1 MFEQEI
7 KINRK
12 KVVDKFL
19 YIVDILLYNS
29 HMNQFKTAWEFT
41 FVNWKYF
48 FMLVLPVAAVESLA
62 AYMFLPLNDVTQP
75 EDIANFLSDNSTAI
89 ILVFIVSTVLQ
100 VSLIGGLW
108 VSYMTIDS
116 GNTINPINALQAGLS
131 KFFPLFGA
139 NIIIGIVSAFGFIL
153 LIIPGIYLSARFALF
168 GAQIMF
174 EDNKVFESI
183 AASWNKTDEYASKLF
198 VYTLVFISCIFFLAI
213 FLTLNMSPGILLN
226 TLLAFIEYIFIIPL
240 GYIYFTLYK
249 SIKTS

>member
-1 MFEQEI
+1 ML
-7 KINRK
+7 
-12 KVVDKFL
+12 KFK
-19 YIVDILLYNS
+19 
-29 HMNQFKTAWEFT
+29 ME
-41 FVNWKYF
+41 
-48 FMLVLPVAAVESLA
+48 P
-62 AYMFLPLNDVTQP
+62 
-75 EDIANFLSDNSTAI
+75 I
-89 ILVFIVSTVLQ
+89 ILVLIVSTVLQ

-108 VSYMTIDS
+108 VSYMAIDS

-153 LIIPGIYLSARFALF
+153 LIIPGIYLTARFYLF

-249 SIKTS
+249 SIKSS

>member
-1 MFEQEI
+1 
-7 KINRK
+7 
-12 KVVDKFL
+12 
-19 YIVDILLYNS
+19 
-29 HMNQFKTAWEFT
+29 MNQFKTAWEFT

-48 FMLVLPVAAVESLA
+48 LMLILPVAAVESLA

-75 EDIANFLSDNSTAI
+75 EDIANFFSDNSIAI
-89 ILVFIVSTVLQ
+89 ILVFIMSTVLQ

-108 VSYMTIDS
+108 VSYMAIDS

-249 SIKTS
+249 SIKSS

>member
-1 MFEQEI
+1 
-7 KINRK
+7 
-12 KVVDKFL
+12 
-19 YIVDILLYNS
+19 
-29 HMNQFKTAWEFT
+29 MNQFKTAWEFA
-41 FVNWKYF
+41 FANWKYF
-48 FMLVLPVAAVESLA
+48 LMLVLPVAAVESLA
-62 AYMFLPLNDVTQP
+62 AYMFLPLYNMTQP

-108 VSYMTIDS
+108 VSYMAIDS

-153 LIIPGIYLSARFALF
+153 LIIPGIYLTARFYLF

-198 VYTLVFISCIFFLAI
+198 VYTLVFFSCIFFIAI
-213 FLTLNMSPGILLN
+213 ILTLNMSPGILLN

-249 SIKTS
+249 SIKSS

>member
-1 MFEQEI
+1 
-7 KINRK
+7 
-12 KVVDKFL
+12 
-19 YIVDILLYNS
+19 
-29 HMNQFKTAWEFT
+29 MNQFKTAWEFT

-62 AYMFLPLNDVTQP
+62 AYMFLPLNDVSQP
-75 EDIANFLSDNSTAI
+75 EDIANFFSDNSTAI

-108 VSYMTIDS
+108 VSYMAIDS
-116 GNTINPINALQAGLS
+116 GNTINPINALQAGLT

-153 LIIPGIYLSARFALF
+153 LIIPGIYLTARFYLF

-198 VYTLVFISCIFFLAI
+198 VYTLVFFSCIFFIAI
-213 FLTLNMSPGILLN
+213 ILTLNMSPGILLN

>member
-1 MFEQEI
+1 
-7 KINRK
+7 
-12 KVVDKFL
+12 
-19 YIVDILLYNS
+19 
-29 HMNQFKTAWEFT
+29 MNQFKTAWEFT

-62 AYMFLPLNDVTQP
+62 AYMFLPLNDVSQP
-75 EDIANFLSDNSTAI
+75 EDIANFFSDNSTAI

-108 VSYMTIDS
+108 VSYMAIDS

-153 LIIPGIYLSARFALF
+153 LIIPGIYLTARFYLF

-198 VYTLVFISCIFFLAI
+198 VYTLVFFSCIFFIAI
-213 FLTLNMSPGILLN
+213 ILTLNMSPGILLN

>member
-1 MFEQEI
+1 
-7 KINRK
+7 
-12 KVVDKFL
+12 
-19 YIVDILLYNS
+19 
-29 HMNQFKTAWEFT
+29 MNQFKTAWEFA
-41 FVNWKYF
+41 FANWKYF
-48 FMLVLPVAAVESLA
+48 LMLILPVVAVESLA
-62 AYMFLPLNDVTQP
+62 GYIFLPLYDVTQP
-75 EDIANFLSDNSTAI
+75 EDFANFFNDNSIAI
-89 ILVFIVSTVLQ
+89 ILVFIMSTVLQ

-108 VSYMTIDS
+108 VSFMAIDS

-153 LIIPGIYLSARFALF
+153 LIIPGIYLTARFYLF

-198 VYTLVFISCIFFLAI
+198 VYTLVFFSCIFFIAI
-213 FLTLNMSPGILLN
+213 ILTLNMSPGILLN

-249 SIKTS
+249 SIKSS

>member
-1 MFEQEI
+1 
-7 KINRK
+7 
-12 KVVDKFL
+12 
-19 YIVDILLYNS
+19 
-29 HMNQFKTAWEFT
+29 MNQFKTAWEFA
-41 FVNWKYF
+41 FANWKYF
-48 FMLVLPVAAVESLA
+48 LMLILPVAAVESLA
-62 AYMFLPLNDVTQP
+62 GYIFLPLNNVTQP
-75 EDIANFLSDNSTAI
+75 EDFANFFSDNSIAI
-89 ILVFIVSTVLQ
+89 ILVFIMSTVLQ

-108 VSYMTIDS
+108 VSFMAIDS

-153 LIIPGIYLSARFALF
+153 LIIPGIYLTARFYLF

-198 VYTLVFISCIFFLAI
+198 VYTLVFFSCIFFIAI
-213 FLTLNMSPGILLN
+213 ILTLNMSPGILLN

-249 SIKTS
+249 SIKSS

>member
-1 MFEQEI
+1 
-7 KINRK
+7 
-12 KVVDKFL
+12 
-19 YIVDILLYNS
+19 
-29 HMNQFKTAWEFT
+29 MNQFKTAWEFA
-41 FVNWKYF
+41 FANWKYF
-48 FMLVLPVAAVESLA
+48 LMLILPVAAVESLA

-75 EDIANFLSDNSTAI
+75 EDIANFFSDNSIAI
-89 ILVFIVSTVLQ
+89 ILVFIMSTVLQ

-108 VSYMTIDS
+108 VSFMAIDS

-153 LIIPGIYLSARFALF
+153 LIIPGIYLTARFSLF

-183 AASWNKTDEYASKLF
+183 GASWEKTDQYASKLF
-198 VYTLVFISCIFFLAI
+198 VYTLVFVSFIFFIAI
-213 FLTLNMSPGILLN
+213 LLTFTIPAGILQTL
-226 TLLAFIEYIFIIPL
+226 LLAFIEYVFVIPL

-249 SIKTS
+249 SLKVSEDQLSK

>member
-1 MFEQEI
+1 
-7 KINRK
+7 
-12 KVVDKFL
+12 
-19 YIVDILLYNS
+19 
-29 HMNQFKTAWEFT
+29 MNQFKTAWEFT

-62 AYMFLPLNDVTQP
+62 AYMFLPLNDVSQP
-75 EDIANFLSDNSTAI
+75 EDIANFFSDNSTAI

-108 VSYMTIDS
+108 VSYMAIDS

-174 EDNKVFESI
+174 EDNKVFESV

-249 SIKTS
+249 SIKSS

>member
-1 MFEQEI
+1 
-7 KINRK
+7 
-12 KVVDKFL
+12 
-19 YIVDILLYNS
+19 
-29 HMNQFKTAWEFT
+29 MNQFKTAWEFT

-62 AYMFLPLNDVTQP
+62 AYIFLPLNDVTQP

-108 VSYMTIDS
+108 VSYMAIDS

-139 NIIIGIVSAFGFIL
+139 NIIIGIVSAFGLIL

-249 SIKTS
+249 SIKSS